1 MKRHSHRYK
10 PWIWAALL
18 AGLAV
23 AVQAAGPSLEQA
35 HPGFLNHEGVVE
47 FLRPNGSVAVRV
59 LVEIADDPDSWAKG
73 LMGRTQMADNEGMLF
88 IYPEA
93 QPQVFW
99 MRNTP
104 ISLDMIFIGDD
115 GRVVRVVRR
124 TRPMSDRHYHSID
137 PAQYVVEV
145 PAGFADRYNI
155 RKGTEFRW
163 QRY

>member
-1 MKRHSHRYK
+1 MKRHFHRTK
-10 PWIWAALL
+10 SWLQAALL
-18 AGLAV
+18 VGLAV
-23 AVQAAGPSLEQA
+23 AAQASGPYPEQT
-35 HPGFLNHEGVVE
+35 HPGFLHHEGVVE
-47 FLRPNGSVAVRV
+47 FLRPNGSVAVRI

-73 LMGRTQMADNEGMLF
+73 LMGRTQMAENEGMLF

-115 GRVVRVVRR
+115 GRVVRVARR

-137 PAQYVVEV
+137 PARYVVEV
-145 PAGFADRYNI
+145 PAGFAERNHI